1 MNSSFVIALSVI
13 GDLIFELE
21 VVKLMWKQ
29 LLSLAL
35 RFSEVSYRSLS
46 DAVVVTAR
54 CTLSLDLAK
63 GNFVFFFFFK
73 GIEYS
78 WVGSL

>member
-13 GDLIFELE
+13 GDQIFE

-29 LLSLAL
+29 LPSLAL
-35 RFSEVSYRSLS
+35 RFSKVSYRSLS
-46 DAVVVTAR
+46 DCCCRYSSVYSIAITCKR
-54 CTLSLDLAK
+54 ELFCL
-63 GNFVFFFFFK
+63 FFFFK

-78 WVGSL
+78 RVGSL